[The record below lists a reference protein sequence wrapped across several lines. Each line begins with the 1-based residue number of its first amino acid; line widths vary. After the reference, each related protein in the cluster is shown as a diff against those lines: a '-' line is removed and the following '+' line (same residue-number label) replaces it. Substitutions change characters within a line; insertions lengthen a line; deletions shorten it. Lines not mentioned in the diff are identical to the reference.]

1 MTDTT
6 NSVTA
11 SSTTTTTTTSQD
23 IDPNTLWHSPFARTT
38 DGSKLLSTAV
48 GMVNRESGK
57 IEDLDSGRALSK
69 ESEEAMQSLN
79 RLAGVSIPDAAPMLL
94 RVQQDL
100 KKRWRKYKSAF
111 LEFWEKMRVDSR
123 EYFLMD
129 VSPYLYYSNTDRY
142 CVINGKKK
150 YDPSEV
156 GHYHRKMLLVPYMTV
171 QSLANG
177 ENDLVWLLTEICE
190 TWRLEDVVADMV
202 VQLREIFNEKLDQ
215 RIVQNSL
222 KTIKIGDLYSSS
234 EKKKGLKQKNVKK
247 NEEMVFNC
255 AYKDTFGQYI
265 LINDPKRTILGANL
279 DGGTPVEGTE
289 YERETGIKPRVN
301 LYEWG
306 MLSHPFEYEEA
317 VGALAYVLLNVG
329 QYMDEFCTEVLG
341 SMQTFK
347 SIQAVTECLYCAN
360 SDPDIKKLQC
370 SRCRMAMYC
379 SATCQKK
386 HWKEHKKVCNMVAE
400 KKLTQS

>member
-1 MTDTT
+1 MTDKT
-6 NSVTA
+6 NSEIP
-11 SSTTTTTTTSQD
+11 SSTATTSQD
-23 IDPNTLWHSPFARTT
+23 IDPNTLWHSPFAKTT
-38 DGSKLLSTAV
+38 DGSKLLSTV
-48 GMVNRESGK
+48 RMVNRETGK
-57 IEDLDSGRALSK
+57 IDNLGSGRALSK
-69 ESEEAMQSLN
+69 ESEEAMKSLN
-79 RLAGVSIPDAAPMLL
+79 HLAEVSIPDAAPVLL
-94 RVQQDL
+94 RVQKDL

-111 LEFWEKMRVDSR
+111 LEFWEKMRIDSR

-156 GHYHRKMLLVPYMTV
+156 GHYHRKTLLAPYMTV
-171 QSLANG
+171 QGLANG
-177 ENDLVWLLTEICE
+177 ENDLVWLLKEICE

-202 VQLREIFNEKLDQ
+202 VQLREIFNGKLDQ

-234 EKKKGLKQKNVKK
+234 EKKQGLKQKNVKK
-247 NEEMVFNC
+247 GEYMVFNC
-255 AYKDTFGQYI
+255 AAKDTFGQYCR
-265 LINDPKRTILGANL
+265 INDPERTIHGANL
-279 DGGTPVEGTE
+279 DGGTPVENTE
-289 YERETGIKPRVN
+289 YERDTGVKPRVN

-306 MLSHPFEYEEA
+306 MISHTFEYEEA
-317 VGALAYVLLNVG
+317 IGALLYVLLNVG

-347 SIQAVTECLYCAN
+347 SIQAMTECLYCAN
-360 SDPDIKKLQC
+360 SDPDVKKLQC

-379 SATCQKK
+379 SATCQKR
-386 HWKEHKKVCNMVAE
+386 HWKEHKMVCNMVEE